1 LLFKSRRTGALDN
14 LSNHYYGFCV
24 AHHEPSGRI
33 AHVLSPLEPPGDAVP
48 RILVID
54 DDNTVVTAIKAVLIR
69 SGFEVITAPGGK
81 SALKAVEV
89 YAFDLVIVDMVM
101 EEIDGLETIRLLHEV
116 APKVPVIAVSGFMFK
131 PGVPATADFLGFA
144 EKLGIAYCL
153 HKPFRPD
160 ELVAAVKTCIGA
172 GTFEDACT
180 LRAG

>member
-1 LLFKSRRTGALDN
+1 
-14 LSNHYYGFCV
+14 
-24 AHHEPSGRI
+24 
-33 AHVLSPLEPPGDAVP
+33 VP

-54 DDNTVVTAIKAVLIR
+54 DDNTVVTAIRAVLLR

-101 EEIDGLETIRLLHEV
+101 EELDGLETVRLLHEV
-116 APKVPVIAVSGFMFK
+116 APRVPVIAVSGFMFK
-131 PGVPATADFLGFA
+131 PGVAATSDFVGLA
-144 EKLGIAYCL
+144 ARLGIAYCL

-160 ELVAAVKTCIGA
+160 ELLAAVKACIGEA
-172 GTFEDACT
+172 TCEGPPA

>member
-1 LLFKSRRTGALDN
+1 
-14 LSNHYYGFCV
+14 
-24 AHHEPSGRI
+24 
-33 AHVLSPLEPPGDAVP
+33 VP

-54 DDNTVVTAIKAVLIR
+54 DDNTVVTAIRAVLLR

-101 EEIDGLETIRLLHEV
+101 EELDGLETVRLLHEV
-116 APKVPVIAVSGFMFK
+116 APRVPVIAVSGFMFK
-131 PGVPATADFLGFA
+131 PGVAATSDFVGLA
-144 EKLGIAYCL
+144 ARLGIAYCL

-160 ELVAAVKTCIGA
+160 ELLSAVKACIG
-172 GTFEDACT
+172 DATCEGPPA

>member
-1 LLFKSRRTGALDN
+1 
-14 LSNHYYGFCV
+14 
-24 AHHEPSGRI
+24 
-33 AHVLSPLEPPGDAVP
+33 VP

-54 DDNTVVTAIKAVLIR
+54 DDTTVITAIKAVLMR

-131 PGVPATADFLGFA
+131 PSVPATADFLGLA
-144 EKLGIAYCL
+144 AKLGIAYCL

-160 ELVAAVKTCIGA
+160 ELIAAVKACVGEA
-172 GTFEDACT
+172 TFENS
-180 LRAG
+180 RALQAG

>member
-1 LLFKSRRTGALDN
+1 
-14 LSNHYYGFCV
+14 
-24 AHHEPSGRI
+24 
-33 AHVLSPLEPPGDAVP
+33 VP

-54 DDNTVVTAIKAVLIR
+54 DDDTVANAIKAVLMR

-101 EEIDGLETIRLLHEV
+101 EEMDGLETVRLLHEV
-116 APKVPVIAVSGFMFK
+116 APKVPVVAVSGFMFK
-131 PGVPATADFLGFA
+131 PSVPATADFLGLA
-144 EKLGIAYCL
+144 AKLGIAYCL

-160 ELVAAVKTCIGA
+160 ELIAAVKACIGDA
-172 GTFEDACT
+172 TFENSWT

>member
-1 LLFKSRRTGALDN
+1 
-14 LSNHYYGFCV
+14 
-24 AHHEPSGRI
+24 
-33 AHVLSPLEPPGDAVP
+33 VP

-54 DDNTVVTAIKAVLIR
+54 DDNTVVTAIRAVLLR

-101 EEIDGLETIRLLHEV
+101 EELDGLETVRLLHEV
-116 APKVPVIAVSGFMFK
+116 APRVPVIAVSGFMFK
-131 PGVPATADFLGFA
+131 PGVAATSDFVGLA
-144 EKLGIAYCL
+144 ARLGIAYCL

-160 ELVAAVKTCIGA
+160 ELLSAVKACIGEA
-172 GTFEDACT
+172 TCEGPPA